1 MPAQAANSE
10 KDVDEEFSDVTFRRG
25 ENWNEENIRTL
36 TRWTHVCAIKC
47 EIAQEST
54 IYYRDLMRRNTVFT
68 LILSSFAGIA
78 SLSQFNID
86 AQTNEI
92 LSNLLKGF
100 FSVASILVALNS
112 GFLKIYEVQERL
124 EASIRLQNAWT
135 QFGSRISSEMQLP
148 VTLRKD
154 ALYMII
160 KMKET
165 YHELIKDQV
174 QISKHILQKVALRN
188 GISPQALTITDL
200 FEQSVQSEL
209 QRLDN
214 ENGRNDYAVV
224 PAAEHFVPQRVPS
237 RTFSI
242 LENKKDR
249 EMRNLTR
256 QTVVQRTMISNAL
269 MNPSSSYGKSSSG
282 SVSGSSSSYGQ
293 SASSTVGSPSG
304 DSVRPTSE
312 VFWKYNNV
320 INNLKKVAPAYK
332 SAVASGDSGRDL
344 TKPVSSVEHTNKNPF
359 YEYTPS
365 VESIQENKTYNHQ
378 LVSYTPNNS
387 HTSDNESDSKGSHGS
402 DSKGSHGSDES
413 KRSKRSSIS
422 SSDSDNASVIS
433 NITNVDKHDEI
444 V

>member
-1 MPAQAANSE
+1 MPAGGVAIANNSE
-10 KDVDEEFSDVTFRRG
+10 KDVDEEFSDVTFKRG
-25 ENWNEENIRTL
+25 ANWNEENIRTL

-78 SLSQFNID
+78 SLSQFNLD
-86 AQTNEI
+86 TQTNEI
-92 LSNLLKGF
+92 LSNVLKGF

-148 VTLRKD
+148 VALRKD

-269 MNPSSSYGKSSSG
+269 MNPSSSYPKSPS
-282 SVSGSSSSYGQ
+282 SSSSYT
-293 SASSTVGSPSG
+293 SSSGPVGSEAA
-304 DSVRPTSE
+304 RPTSD
-312 VFWKYNNV
+312 VYWKYDKV
-320 INNLKKVAPAYK
+320 IKNLKKVTPA
-332 SAVASGDSGRDL
+332 VGDSGRDL
-344 TKPVSSVEHTNKNPF
+344 TSSGSLASSSGVVENTNKNPF
-359 YEYTPS
+359 YMYNPVFEP
-365 VESIQENKTYNHQ
+365 IKENKKASS
-378 LVSYTPNNS
+378 VNS
-387 HTSDNESDSKGSHGS
+387 VDSDGKGSQ
-402 DSKGSHGSDES
+402 ES
-413 KRSKRSSIS
+413 SS
-422 SSDSDNASVIS
+422 SSDTESVIS
-433 NITNVDKHDEI
+433 DITHSDKQGEM

>member
-1 MPAQAANSE
+1 MPAGVAIASNSE
-10 KDVDEEFSDVTFRRG
+10 KDVDEEFSDVTFKRG
-25 ENWNEENIRTL
+25 ANWNEENIRTL

-78 SLSQFNID
+78 SLSQFNLD
-86 AQTNEI
+86 TQTNEI
-92 LSNLLKGF
+92 LSNVLKGF

-148 VTLRKD
+148 VALRKD

-174 QISKHILQKVALRN
+174 QISKYILQKVALRN

-214 ENGRNDYAVV
+214 ENGRNDYTVV
-224 PAAEHFVPQRVPS
+224 SSAEHFVPQRVPS

-269 MNPSSSYGKSSSG
+269 MNPSSSYSKSPSSSSSG
-282 SVSGSSSSYGQ
+282 SGSMVGSSM
-293 SASSTVGSPSG
+293 VGSPAVI
-304 DSVRPTSE
+304 DSVRPPSD
-312 VFWKYNNV
+312 VYWKYDNV
-320 INNLKKVAPAYK
+320 INNLKKVNPPYK
-332 SAVASGDSGRDL
+332 GSVGDSGRDL
-344 TKPVSSVEHTNKNPF
+344 TNSIAKPNSTNSVENTNKNPF
-359 YEYTPS
+359 YMYNPIY
-365 VESIQENKTYNHQ
+365 ESIKEHKAPSSI
-378 LVSYTPNNS
+378 VSV
-387 HTSDNESDSKGSHGS
+387 DSDSKGSQ
-402 DSKGSHGSDES
+402 ES
-413 KRSKRSSIS
+413 ST
-422 SSDSDNASVIS
+422 SSDTESVIS
-433 NITNVDKHDEI
+433 DITHSEKHEEM